1 MKLFKRIFVIT
12 LVSTPLLVGATE
24 LDRAAS
30 IEADTLRAATVSQKR
45 IDASDEN
52 TQQMKAEIERLQQ
65 EIENLKVYRHHLQ
78 NLVIDQDQEKDR
90 LHQQLEDIKQTR
102 QGIVPLMYLMID
114 ALDSWVES
122 DLPIKHDRRQQR
134 VAGLL
139 SMMSLADVSDAEK
152 FRRILEAYQIELD
165 YGAKLGVYQ
174 EKMTLDGVIRDVDVL
189 HLGRL
194 SLVAKS
200 LDGSAFWYFDRPH
213 SAWVPVSAEGR
224 DIDRDKL
231 HLAYQ
236 VANKNAAPTLLSLPL
251 SLTEP
256 SQPAAQK

>member
-1 MKLFKRIFVIT
+1 
-12 LVSTPLLVGATE
+12 
-24 LDRAAS
+24 
-30 IEADTLRAATVSQKR
+30 
-45 IDASDEN
+45 
-52 TQQMKAEIERLQQ
+52 
-65 EIENLKVYRHHLQ
+65 
-78 NLVIDQDQEKDR
+78 
-90 LHQQLEDIKQTR
+90 
-102 QGIVPLMYLMID
+102 
-114 ALDSWVES
+114 
-122 DLPIKHDRRQQR
+122 R

-200 LDGSAFWYFDRPH
+200 LDGSAFWYFDRAH
-213 SAWVPVSAEGR
+213 SAWVPVSVEGR

-231 HLAYQ
+231 NFAYQ
-236 VANKNAAPTLLSLPL
+236 VANKKAAPTLLSLPL

-256 SQPAAQK
+256 SQPEAQK